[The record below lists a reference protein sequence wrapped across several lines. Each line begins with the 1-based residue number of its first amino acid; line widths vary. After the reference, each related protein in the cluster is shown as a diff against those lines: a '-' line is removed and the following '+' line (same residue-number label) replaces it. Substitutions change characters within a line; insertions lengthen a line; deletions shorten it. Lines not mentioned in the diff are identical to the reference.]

1 MSKYNAKKVIV
12 TEDGTLFEEALVK
25 KYKLDIKG
33 ARFDSKMEGE
43 YYQVLLMLLKD
54 GTLSKIELQPAFV
67 LQESHKIKYIADFL
81 LTFSSGEKIVVDV
94 KGVETSTFRVKRKL
108 FQAKYPELKLQ
119 IIKKFRGQWL
129 STDEIKREKSA
140 LKKSTNQ
147 LLKKAARGRDGRN
160 GRI

>member
-33 ARFDSKMEGE
+33 ACFDSKMEGE
-43 YYQVLLMLLKD
+43 YYQELLLLLQD

-67 LQESHKIKYIADFL
+67 LQDSPKIKYIADFL
-81 LTFSSGEKIVVDV
+81 LTFANGEKIVVDV

-108 FQAKYPELKLQ
+108 FQTKYPELKLQ
-119 IIKKFRGQWL
+119 IIKRFRGRWL
-129 STDEIKREKSA
+129 TTDEIKQEQSA
-140 LKKSTNQ
+140 LKKATNQ
-147 LLKKAARGRDGRN
+147 LLKKSARRKDGRN